1 MENYERLLI
10 DCSSLFQNLQV
21 IEQEFEIIP
30 KGNHFGLSVASTD
43 LIERREDFVEE
54 LVDTVVDWV
63 FSKAEQE
70 DFFSKRSGEGDSLGR
85 ISEKIVR
92 NAKKRFRTNSDP
104 NLIKGQFGEL
114 ILFCCLQQLF
124 KAVPRLRKM
133 PITTNPKLERN
144 GADAIHYKKDGDIH
158 WFYLG
163 ESKCYA
169 QDYGFAKALEASIGS
184 ILAEHANHMNEIEL
198 YETCGFLDPELIDIA
213 RQYKT
218 NQLANTKVRLVCQV
232 IYNENKLPNPTE
244 TSVDLGEYTKQV
256 IEKRFSSF
264 PNSTILAFG
273 KAAVVQRI
281 TYIVFPVRDLEGL
294 LELFLKTL

>member
-1 MENYERLLI
+1 
-10 DCSSLFQNLQV
+10 
-21 IEQEFEIIP
+21 
-30 KGNHFGLSVASTD
+30 
-43 LIERREDFVEE
+43 
-54 LVDTVVDWV
+54 
-63 FSKAEQE
+63 
-70 DFFSKRSGEGDSLGR
+70 
-85 ISEKIVR
+85 
-92 NAKKRFRTNSDP
+92 
-104 NLIKGQFGEL
+104 
-114 ILFCCLQQLF
+114 
-124 KAVPRLRKM
+124 
-133 PITTNPKLERN
+133 
-144 GADAIHYKKDGDIH
+144 
-158 WFYLG
+158 
-163 ESKCYA
+163 
-169 QDYGFAKALEASIGS
+169 
-184 ILAEHANHMNEIEL
+184 MNEIEL
-198 YETCGFLDPELIDIA
+198 YETCGFLDPELIDIG